1 MEFSMEKAKELL
13 SGRLSQAEE
22 VLKDAGKVDDLL
34 KRFETKLKDIPFA
47 GSVLADIP
55 LMVQMIKS
63 NITKEYKTVSPKV
76 IALLVGAILYLVTNK
91 DLIPDSVPVAG
102 HIDDIAVFTLAL
114 KLAEPELKAYAAWRD
129 AGKPEQTFTEEADA
143 APETEIELPE
153 GMPEEA

>member
-13 SGRLSQAEE
+13 GSKMTQAEE
-22 VLKDAGKVDDLL
+22 VLKDAEKVDDLL
-34 KRFETKLKDIPFA
+34 KRFEAKLQDIPFA
-47 GSVLADIP
+47 GPVLADIP

-63 NITKEYKTVSPKV
+63 NITREYKTVSPKV
-76 IALLVGAILYLVTNK
+76 IALLVGAILYLVANK

-129 AGKPEQTFTEEADA
+129 AGRPEQTITAEEAETEE
-143 APETEIELPE
+143 TEVELPE